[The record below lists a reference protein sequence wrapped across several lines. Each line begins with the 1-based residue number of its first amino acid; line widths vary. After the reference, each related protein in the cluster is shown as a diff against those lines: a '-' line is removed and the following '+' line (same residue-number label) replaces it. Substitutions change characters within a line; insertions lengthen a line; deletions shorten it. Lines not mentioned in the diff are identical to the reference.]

1 MMQIKEEILNHP
13 ILDIENC
20 KLPPLPD
27 GYLPARK
34 IGELEAKF
42 AGNDEVLNILRTYK
56 WYFDVLTIVVKY
68 YEKVGPLMH
77 EYRNLVNEMLK
88 SNTQLTDE
96 VVNLRLQLKKEVAQ
110 S

>member
-1 MMQIKEEILNHP
+1 MIQIKEEILNHP

-20 KLPPLPD
+20 KLPPLPE

-34 IGELEAKF
+34 IGDLQKQY
-42 AGNDEVLNILRTYK
+42 AGNEEVLNVLRTYK

-77 EYRNLVNEMLK
+77 EYRNLIGEILE
-88 SNTQLTDE
+88 SNTQLTNE
-96 VVNLRLQLKKEVAQ
+96 VVRLRQALDKEVAV
-110 S
+110 

>member
-1 MMQIKEEILNHP
+1 MMQIKEEVLNHP

-20 KLPPLPD
+20 KLPPLPE

-34 IGELEAKF
+34 IGELEKKYV
-42 AGNDEVLNILRTYK
+42 GNEDVLNILKTYK

-77 EYRNLVNEMLK
+77 EYRNLITEILE
-88 SNTQLTDE
+88 SNTQLTQE
-96 VVNLRLQLKKEVAQ
+96 VVRLRQALDKEV
-110 S
+110 SV